1 MADSVKVQG
10 WCPTAWRP
18 MQAQDGWIVR
28 IRPHCA
34 TISAAQWGILSG
46 LALSHAHPQ
55 LELTRL
61 GNVQLRG
68 VEDAQ
73 LTALR
78 SGLIDAGLVPA
89 DVDTDLAP
97 AVHCSPFY
105 QVRDRTHEL
114 ADLLSAAVA
123 QHLSPRALQQQG
135 MAALPS
141 KFGLLVDDP
150 AQSLRGIS
158 ADLRLW
164 VQPDQAGHGHALSL
178 GNSRKRYG
186 YTSAAEAI
194 DAALQVAIWFA
205 RQRMSAA
212 GAAPT
217 RLHQLLKTQQPEL
230 SVLKT
235 APQYAAA
242 PGAEAFARPVKPGL
256 HGHDWVI
263 GAPLGRID
271 APAMQQLA
279 GCLPAKTEIRV
290 TPWRS
295 LLLPGSELEAAPPST
310 AHWMTDAAD
319 ARNRVSACTGSP
331 GCTQA
336 LIPAQTLALQLAP
349 HTREGTEMH
358 ISGCP
363 KLCALPGDAT
373 AVVFASTGNTGQLLL
388 NAGPPG
394 RLASPPIQIP
404 CEALPS
410 EPAGIQKLIHE
421 LSI

>member
-1 MADSVKVQG
+1 MVPYRLAAHAGPGRLDCAHTPALRHHQCRAVGHSFRPRTLA
-10 WCPTAWRP
+10 CPPTAGADP
-18 MQAQDGWIVR
+18 PGQCPVA
-28 IRPHCA
+28 
-34 TISAAQWGILSG
+34 
-46 LALSHAHPQ
+46 
-55 LELTRL
+55 
-61 GNVQLRG
+61 RG
-68 VEDAQ
+68 RRCTT
-73 LTALR
+73 TALR

-164 VQPDQAGHGHALSL
+164 VQPDQAGHGHAPLL
-178 GNSRKRYG
+178 GDSSKRYG

-242 PGAEAFARPVKPGL
+242 P
-256 HGHDWVI
+256 
-263 GAPLGRID
+263 APKHSR
-271 APAMQQLA
+271 AP
-279 GCLPAKTEIRV
+279 
-290 TPWRS
+290 
-295 LLLPGSELEAAPPST
+295 
-310 AHWMTDAAD
+310 
-319 ARNRVSACTGSP
+319 
-331 GCTQA
+331 
-336 LIPAQTLALQLAP
+336 
-349 HTREGTEMH
+349 
-358 ISGCP
+358 
-363 KLCALPGDAT
+363 
-373 AVVFASTGNTGQLLL
+373 
-388 NAGPPG
+388 
-394 RLASPPIQIP
+394 
-404 CEALPS
+404 
-410 EPAGIQKLIHE
+410 
-421 LSI
+421 